1 MTGFHGRTEGRWLW
15 VTLSTGFVLLA
26 ALPLAALVWGAL
38 PGQPLR
44 LLADPLVRE
53 ALRLSLITSAA
64 AAFLAVGLGL
74 PVAYLLA
81 RYTFRGRA
89 ALEVLLDLPL
99 TLPPVVA
106 GLGLL
111 LAFGRMSLLGGW
123 LEGLGLHLA
132 FSTAAV
138 VLAQTFLA
146 TPLFIR
152 AAKAGFQAV
161 PRELEEAAHGLGRG
175 PWSVFWRVSLP
186 FARPA
191 LVAGVVLAWARA
203 LGEFGATLMFAGN
216 LPGVTQTLPLAV
228 LSALDQNLSLALAVG
243 LVSLTLACVALG
255 LLRVVEA
262 RWKA

>member
-1 MTGFHGRTEGRWLW
+1 MTALPVRREGRWIW
-15 VTLSTGFVLLA
+15 MALSSGFVLMA
-26 ALPLAALVWGAL
+26 SLPLAALVWGAL

-44 LLADPLVRE
+44 RLADPLVRE
-53 ALRLSLITSAA
+53 ALRLSLLTSATA
-64 AAFLAVGLGL
+64 TCLAVLLGL

-81 RYTFRGRA
+81 RYRFRGRA
-89 ALEVLLDLPL
+89 LLEVLIDLPL

-111 LAFGRMSLLGGW
+111 LAFGRMSLLGQG
-123 LEGLGLHLA
+123 LELLGIRLA

-152 AAKAGFQAV
+152 AAKAGFQSL

-186 FARPA
+186 CARPA
-191 LVAGVVLAWARA
+191 LLAGLVLAWARA

-228 LSALDQNLSLALAVG
+228 LSALDQDLSLALAVG
-243 LVSLTLACVALG
+243 LVSLTLACLALG
-255 LLRVVEA
+255 LLRAVEA
-262 RWKA
+262 RWGK

>member
-1 MTGFHGRTEGRWLW
+1 MKAFPERSEGRWLW
-15 VTLSTGFVLLA
+15 MALSSGFVLLA

-44 LLADPLVRE
+44 LLGDPLVRE
-53 ALRLSLITSAA
+53 ALRLSLITSASA
-64 AAFLAVGLGL
+64 TVLAVLLGL

-132 FSTAAV
+132 FSTVAV

-161 PRELEEAAHGLGRG
+161 PRELEEAAQGLGRA
-175 PWSVFWRVSLP
+175 PWFVFWRVSLP
-186 FARPA
+186 IARPA

-243 LVSLTLACVALG
+243 LVSLTLACLALG
-255 LLRVVEA
+255 LLRVVEG
-262 RWKA
+262 RWK